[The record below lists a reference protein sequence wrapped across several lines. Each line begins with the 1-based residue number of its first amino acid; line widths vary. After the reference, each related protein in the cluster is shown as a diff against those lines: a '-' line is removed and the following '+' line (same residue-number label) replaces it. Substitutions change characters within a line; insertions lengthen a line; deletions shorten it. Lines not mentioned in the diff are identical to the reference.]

1 MTTFFILLVLWAVMI
16 SILGI
21 IMIKMSVELYQQVKK
36 QPIAVKETQQEDIP
50 IEEKPKPIKK
60 NAPKRI
66 RKSPKKI

>member
-1 MTTFFILLVLWAVMI
+1 MTTFFILLVLWAVMV

-21 IMIKMSVELYQQVKK
+21 IMIKMFVELYQQVKK
-36 QPIAVKETQQEDIP
+36 QPIYFKEIQQEDTS

-60 NAPKRI
+60 NVTKRI

>member
-36 QPIAVKETQQEDIP
+36 QPIAVKEI
-50 IEEKPKPIKK
+50 IKPKRKY
-60 NAPKRI
+60 ATKRI
-66 RKSPKKI
+66 SNPTRKV

>member
-21 IMIKMSVELYQQVKK
+21 MMIKMFVELYQQVKK
-36 QPIAVKETQQEDIP
+36 QPIPVKEIQQENTP
-50 IEEKPKPIKK
+50 IKEKPKPIKK
-60 NAPKRI
+60 NVIKRI

>member
-1 MTTFFILLVLWAVMI
+1 MTTFFIFLVLWAVII

-21 IMIKMSVELYQQVKK
+21 MIIKIAVELYQQVKK
-36 QPIAVKETQQEDIP
+36 QPLPIKEIQQEDI
-50 IEEKPKPIKK
+50 KPKPIKK

>member
-1 MTTFFILLVLWAVMI
+1 MTTFFILLVLWAVMV

-21 IMIKMSVELYQQVKK
+21 IMIKMSVELFQQVKK
-36 QPIAVKETQQEDIP
+36 QPIAVKEIQQEDI
-50 IEEKPKPIKK
+50 KPKPIKK